1 MRVIGVTGGVGAGK
15 STVLE
20 YLEKAYHAEVIQADQ
35 VGHEVMEPGQA
46 AYDEILNVFG
56 SEVRAEDGRID
67 RKILGD
73 VVFAGEEMRRKLNA
87 IVHPAVKQEI
97 LRRIAQ
103 AQAEKK
109 DCVVVEAALFLEEK
123 YDAFCDETWYIFL
136 EEKYDAF
143 CDETWYI
150 YTAENRRRSR
160 LKASRWYTDE
170 RIDRI
175 FGSQK
180 THEEFLKRCGCVI
193 DNNGAQEDTCRQI
206 DKRMKR

>member
-123 YDAFCDETWYIFL
+123 YDAFCDETWYI
-136 EEKYDAF
+136 
-143 CDETWYI
+143 

-160 LKASRWYTDE
+160 LKASRGYTDE
-170 RIDRI
+170 KIDSIMREQL
-175 FGSQK
+175 SE
-180 THEEFLKRCGCVI
+180 EEFYRHCPVVI
-193 DNNGAQEDTCRQI
+193 DNSEVLEHVYRQI
-206 DKRMKR
+206 DEKLGEDLCQRRRNIRDN

>member
-1 MRVIGVTGGVGAGK
+1 MKILGVTGGVGAGK
-15 STVLE
+15 STVLK
-20 YLEKAYHAEVIQADQ
+20 YLEEAYGACVIQADQ

-123 YDAFCDETWYIFL
+123 YDAFCG
-136 EEKYDAF
+136 
-143 CDETWYI
+143 ETWYI
-150 YTAENRRRSR
+150 YTNEDERRRRLRESR
-160 LKASRWYTDE
+160 GYTDE
-170 RIDRI
+170 RIGQI
-175 FGSQK
+175 FGNQK
-180 THEEFLKRCGCVI
+180 SHEEFVSRCTYVI
-193 DNNGAQEDTCRQI
+193 DNNGTAEDTCRQI
-206 DKRMKR
+206 DKRMRE